1 MARVEVSP
9 MTGDVGARW
18 LVWYR
23 FARDELDYSHREA
36 VTYANVRVVEE
47 VNRDRL
53 GGRHAA

>member
-1 MARVEVSP
+1 
-9 MTGDVGARW
+9 MTGDVGDRW

-47 VNRDRL
+47 LNRERL
-53 GGRHAA
+53 GGRYAA